1 MVAIVALK
9 TSGLIEMFWG
19 ENCGKM
25 WKLCNILVD
34 PHLGSLGGQG
44 GAGVHPGAVPRHLVR
59 RRRGVPRH
67 VRGADCRPH
76 RSTCA
81 PACHAWCA
89 RGGRP
94 QVGLDV
100 RRCVA
105 VRLLAV
111 DFAGDRWPLSTQ
123 ANWQACCMNKILISC
138 FYPVIVHYSAYQAHS
153 STATSAQQ
161 LNSFTHTKSSSDSLL
176 TCRLCCPRESCR
188 GRMSLRGCRE
198 LRHMLAPAG
207 ALAGAGHTER
217 PLRVHQVRWGTC
229 SLRLLE
235 LPPAHRTH
243 FAQSMSSSW
252 PILLRVA
259 SLGKLPDV
267 DHCTICPTNT

>member
-1 MVAIVALK
+1 MASLYEPGLLHGCN
-9 TSGLIEMFWG
+9 SGFEDQRVNRDVSG
-19 ENCGKM
+19 GDNCSKCG
-25 WKLCNILVD
+25 NFATILVD

-67 VRGADCRPH
+67 VRGAHCRPH

-161 LNSFTHTKSSSDSLL
+161 LNSFTHTKSCFLIKFSSHL
-176 TCRLCCPRESCR
+176 
-188 GRMSLRGCRE
+188 
-198 LRHMLAPAG
+198 
-207 ALAGAGHTER
+207 
-217 PLRVHQVRWGTC
+217 
-229 SLRLLE
+229 
-235 LPPAHRTH
+235 
-243 FAQSMSSSW
+243 
-252 PILLRVA
+252 
-259 SLGKLPDV
+259 
-267 DHCTICPTNT
+267 